1 MVHRERIE
9 HDPTK
14 ETRRMLTKYIPRT
27 AIPVKRL
34 ESRPEIMAIVE
45 ALGDVVFDLQPV
57 GSRVTCS
64 PAPTDTDEDW
74 LMRVDSNPAG
84 VLKSLGFTQDGQ
96 PQFYTGSDAGGFR
109 SWRRGDVNIVTTP
122 DQEFYNLFLTATH
135 LAKRFNLL
143 EKADRIALFQAV
155 LYGVDERNLEQRPWA
170 VAETAI
176 LLPA

>member
-1 MVHRERIE
+1 
-9 HDPTK
+9 
-14 ETRRMLTKYIPRT
+14 MLTRYIPKT

-34 ESRPEIMAIVE
+34 ESHPEMLAIVE

-84 VLKSLGFTQDGQ
+84 ILKSLGFTQDGQ
-96 PQFYTGSDAGGFR
+96 PEFYTGNDDGGFR
-109 SWRRGDVNIVTTP
+109 SWRRGEINIVTTP
-122 DQEFYNLFLTATH
+122 DQEFYNRFLTATH
-135 LAKRFNLL
+135 LAKRYNLL
-143 EKADRIALFQAV
+143 DKSDRIALFQAI
-155 LYGVDERNLEQRPWA
+155 LYGVDARNLQERPSTK
-170 VAETAI
+170 VEETL